1 MKNKYTEIIKPTKN
15 WVKEI
20 SLEKKLNIIGGAER
34 LTVYVGE
41 NLGRISLYKI
51 YDNLNYKTLKRKTVC
66 FSADEAMYINS
77 IRCLS
82 GHGKIIMDFEYSI
95 KEEEKLPENKK
106 IMKELIEKYKSGRF
120 EVDLKPLKLI
130 HFIGKDGNVGEECP
144 IWLNDLTDFEI
155 INLEKK
161 PLEILVQES
170 NSNINEFESNYLRID
185 NNSNSFDSGGWD

>member
-66 FSADEAMYINS
+66 F
-77 IRCLS
+77 
-82 GHGKIIMDFEYSI
+82 K
-95 KEEEKLPENKK
+95 
-106 IMKELIEKYKSGRF
+106 
-120 EVDLKPLKLI
+120 
-130 HFIGKDGNVGEECP
+130 
-144 IWLNDLTDFEI
+144 
-155 INLEKK
+155 
-161 PLEILVQES
+161 
-170 NSNINEFESNYLRID
+170 
-185 NNSNSFDSGGWD
+185 